1 MPAPVLDLELFLG
14 RLSLLPGVQK
24 PSAEELKQAI
34 YDGEPPSVLED
45 AEASAELRGFMA
57 ACLHKEPAQRAMV
70 AQLLSHPLIARRDVE
85 MSRRALREIIVDT
98 L

>member
-45 AEASAELRGFMA
+45 AEVSAERGFMA